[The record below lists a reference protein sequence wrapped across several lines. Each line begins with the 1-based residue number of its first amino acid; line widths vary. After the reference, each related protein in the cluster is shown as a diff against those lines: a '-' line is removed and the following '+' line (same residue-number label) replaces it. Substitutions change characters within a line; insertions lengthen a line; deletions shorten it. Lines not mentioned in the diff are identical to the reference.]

1 MKKVPYVLLD
11 SVVVFIVW
19 MGIVLYAIQ
28 YNIAFFIFVAAASV
42 YFAPKSLEWVQFLLD
57 RSEGPRLKETVFLG
71 VLDERRLDVFYK
83 VRYVNVY
90 FDDGEMRKNYRV
102 FSDVPHD
109 EIRRGDVVTVSYFPK
124 TRIVTGIEKTRAA
137 VS

>member
-28 YNIAFFIFVAAASV
+28 YNIAVFISSRGVRVFRAEIV
-42 YFAPKSLEWVQFLLD
+42 EWVQFLLD

-71 VLDERRLDVFYK
+71 VWTSGAWMCF
-83 VRYVNVY
+83 
-90 FDDGEMRKNYRV
+90 
-102 FSDVPHD
+102 
-109 EIRRGDVVTVSYFPK
+109 
-124 TRIVTGIEKTRAA
+124 TRSGM
-137 VS
+137 